1 MKSAET
7 RITMDKFTLDRATY
21 KQIKAMDKD
30 RLSEFLK
37 NVYMNGKNDNEAVEV
52 DMELLKSELGK
63 IKGIGE
69 NRFNEIMTVIQTFL
83 GKDNDNA

>member
-1 MKSAET
+1 
-7 RITMDKFTLDRATY
+7 MDKFTLDRATY

-30 RLSEFLK
+30 RLSEFLT
-37 NVYMNGKNDNEAVEV
+37 NIYINGKNDNEAVEV

-69 NRFNEIMTVIQTFL
+69 NRFNEVMTVIQTFL

>member
-37 NVYMNGKNDNEAVEV
+37 NVYMNGKNDN
-52 DMELLKSELGK
+52 
-63 IKGIGE
+63 
-69 NRFNEIMTVIQTFL
+69 
-83 GKDNDNA
+83 

>member
-1 MKSAET
+1 
-7 RITMDKFTLDRATY
+7 MDKFTLDRATY
-21 KQIKAMDKD
+21 KQIKVMDKD

>member
-1 MKSAET
+1 MLSFFPFK
-7 RITMDKFTLDRATY
+7 Y
-21 KQIKAMDKD
+21 IK
-30 RLSEFLK
+30 
-37 NVYMNGKNDNEAVEV
+37 NGKNDNEAVEV

-63 IKGIGE
+63 IKCIGE

>member
-1 MKSAET
+1 
-7 RITMDKFTLDRATY
+7 MDKFILDRATY
-21 KQIKAMDKD
+21 KQIKSMDKD
-30 RLSEFLK
+30 RLSEFLT
-37 NVYMNGKNDNEAVEV
+37 NIYMNGKNDNEAVEV

>member
-1 MKSAET
+1 
-7 RITMDKFTLDRATY
+7 
-21 KQIKAMDKD
+21 
-30 RLSEFLK
+30 
-37 NVYMNGKNDNEAVEV
+37 
-52 DMELLKSELGK
+52 MELLKSELGK

>member
-1 MKSAET
+1 
-7 RITMDKFTLDRATY
+7 MDKFTLDRATY

>member
-1 MKSAET
+1 
-7 RITMDKFTLDRATY
+7 MDKFTLDRATY

-52 DMELLKSELGK
+52 DMELLKSEIGK